1 MNGGVVKSSFGR
13 SKMMKKLVALVLVL
27 GMCSLANAALTIGV
41 NAAMDTVTVSG
52 DGATTNVAA
61 YLLVEGPGAIE
72 GGTLL
77 YGGALAA
84 YQELEGAAADA
95 GVTPA
100 EYLALVKDLTGK
112 TVADLSFLTI
122 ADTAAPP
129 LSTAGLLVSGIR
141 LTGTGTVKLSLVSDD
156 FATTYATREVP
167 IPEPLT
173 IVLLGL
179 GGLLLRRRS

>member
-1 MNGGVVKSSFGR
+1 
-13 SKMMKKLVALVLVL
+13 MKKLVALVLVL

-41 NAAMDTVTVSG
+41 NPAMDTVTING
-52 DGATTNVAA
+52 DGNTTNVAA
-61 YLLVEGPGAIE
+61 YLLVEGPGAIA
-72 GGTLL
+72 GGTLE
-77 YGGALAA
+77 YKGALAA
-84 YQELEGAAADA
+84 YQDLEAVAADA

-100 EYLALVKDLTGK
+100 EYLGLVKDATGK
-112 TVADLSFLTI
+112 TVVDLSFATI

-129 LSTAGLLVSGIR
+129 LSTAGILVSGIK
-141 LTGTGTVKLSLVSDD
+141 LTGTGTVMLSLVSDD
-156 FATTYATREVP
+156 FTITYDTKSVP